1 MSTELMKTDSQVDT
15 GDKNAKRAKAISTVI
30 TALPFLIG
38 LYFILPYAI
47 TLVKNAADLVAM
59 AIRLGLLTASA
70 WVLWMLFQ
78 GFKGSI
84 GHWIEKMSYRA
95 LDSVIADRPTES
107 MRIEIAK
114 AERDKKEYTSGL
126 GEMIQVVKDMR
137 KRETTQAAAAME
149 MLDAASHFKKVGDFS
164 NETLSRNNATRKKE
178 SNDRMK
184 PVIEG
189 YEVHVNKMKKLSDAL
204 EFFIQDRKNLCEQ
217 LESDW
222 TYSRTMRKAM
232 GKAQKNLQMMEDDS
246 IFRRAARIAEDD
258 IKKNMAY
265 VESAMQD
272 SKSIMDAADLQKGI
286 MDQKSQGLLQRF
298 ETGEFDEVISMMNR
312 SSSLEDLKIR
322 AQQSKTDSNSEEPK
336 KLSAKKFEELY

>member
-1 MSTELMKTDSQVDT
+1 MSTNLIKTDSQVDT

-30 TALPFLIG
+30 TALPLLIG

-59 AIRLGLLTASA
+59 AIRLSVLAAGA
-70 WVLWMLFQ
+70 WVLWMGFQ
-78 GFKGSI
+78 GLKGSI

-126 GEMIQVVKDMR
+126 GEMIQVVRDMR
-137 KRETTQAAAAME
+137 QREVEQSKAAME
-149 MLDAASHFKKVGDFS
+149 LLQTAAHFKEKGDL
-164 NETLSRNNATRKKE
+164 NKEALARRDAVRKKE

-184 PVIEG
+184 PVVER
-189 YEVHVNKMKKLSDAL
+189 YEVQVNKMQKLSEAL

-222 TYSRTMRKAM
+222 SYSRTMRKAM

-246 IFRRAARIAEDD
+246 IFRRAARIAEED
-258 IKKNMAY
+258 IKKNMAF

-298 ETGEFDEVISMMNR
+298 ETGEFDEVIDMMNR
-312 SSSLEDLKIR
+312 SSSLEDLKVR
-322 AQQSKTDSNSEEPK
+322 AKNFTNESPEQP
-336 KLSAKKFEELY
+336 KLSANFDNQYN